1 MSPGPGQV
9 GGNRQRTGN
18 SGSLGKSHKTVF
30 TLDNSS
36 GIYHPGPLVI
46 IFMHKPCSLLTYQNK
61 STAIRIDRSK
71 DYKFSKQIL
80 EPLEIDIFNIL
91 PPKQEDIYDFL
102 TQI

>member
-18 SGSLGKSHKTVF
+18 SGSLGKSHKNVF
-30 TLDNSS
+30 TLNNNSL
-36 GIYHPGPLVI
+36 GIYQPGPLDI
-46 IFMHKPCSLLTYQNK
+46 IFMHKPCLLLTYQNK

-80 EPLEIDIFNIL
+80 GPLEKQIDIFDIL
-91 PPKQEDIYDFL
+91 PPKQEDIFDF
-102 TQI
+102 